1 MFLLGTTSSPSNEHP
16 HNQHIAAAFGSYD
29 PIDLSETIPHR
40 PVYNASHTVHQPCVT
55 YSDTVPPS
63 PNSGELPTGS
73 IIVPPIVL
81 HSLR

>member
-1 MFLLGTTSSPSNEHP
+1 
-16 HNQHIAAAFGSYD
+16 
-29 PIDLSETIPHR
+29 
-40 PVYNASHTVHQPCVT
+40 VT